1 MCKAAALVLVF
12 HLICFFNKNTHTQP
26 NQPKTPNH
34 EGIRES
40 GDTKCVKVILTGS
53 SFSMTEYS

>member
-40 GDTKCVKVILTGS
+40 GDTKCVKVILTG
-53 SFSMTEYS
+53 